1 MLKIQLELFD
11 SDDCYLGYYHQ
22 GHMTITGEAGC
33 FISKAYPSK
42 PHLGRFWVLD
52 ALQRLMNGMETL
64 LSDEVF
70 PLEQYLKDGVRMHSD
85 VGGPPIISSGGKKT
99 FLLTTDLD
107 VYTPLVWLVKKAD
120 GTIDVRS
127 LPESD
132 AREDVVTE
140 SRRMDRYR
148 DMLHSRDQK
157 TWDEL
162 ISTLSGGQLIEAVAA
177 GLIAF
182 ADNPGE
188 QAIERKD
195 EDGFHESLMEYI
207 RLQSYIARCLE
218 L

>member
-1 MLKIQLELFD
+1 MLTIQFELFG
-11 SDDCYLGYYHQ
+11 SDDCYWNHHYV
-22 GHMTITGEAGC
+22 GHMTLTGEAGC
-33 FISKAYPSK
+33 FISAYPSK
-42 PHLGRFWVLD
+42 PHLGIFWIFD

-70 PLEQYLKDGVRMHSD
+70 PLEQYLKDGVGMHGEL
-85 VGGPPIISSGGKKT
+85 GGPPIVSSGGKKT
-99 FLLTTDLD
+99 FVLD
-107 VYTPLVWLVKKAD
+107 TELDSYAPNVWFVKKAD
-120 GTIDVRS
+120 GTIDVRA

-132 AREDVVTE
+132 AWEDAMTDSE
-140 SRRMDRYR
+140 EMEWYR
-148 DMLHSRDQK
+148 DMLRSRDQN

-162 ISTLSGGQLIEAVAA
+162 ISTLNGGQLIEAVAE

-182 ADNPGE
+182 ADSPGE

-195 EDGFHESLMEYI
+195 EDGFHESLIEYI

>member
-1 MLKIQLELFD
+1 MTAIWAIIIRPHDAHRRSRLFHFQ
-11 SDDCYLGYYHQ
+11 SVPVQ
-22 GHMTITGEAGC
+22 A
-33 FISKAYPSK
+33 PSL
-42 PHLGRFWVLD
+42 HLGIFWIFD

-70 PLEQYLKDGVRMHSD
+70 SLEQYLKNGVRMHSD
-85 VGGPPIISSGGKKT
+85 VGGPPIVSSGGKKT
-99 FLLTTDLD
+99 FMLITDLD
-107 VYTPLVWLVKKAD
+107 SYAPNIWFVKKAD

-132 AREDVVTE
+132 AQEDALTDSGE
-140 SRRMDRYR
+140 MEWYR
-148 DMLHSRDQK
+148 DMLYSRDQN

-162 ISTLSGGQLIEAVAA
+162 ISTLSGGQLIEAVAE

-182 ADNPGE
+182 ADSPGE

-195 EDGFHESLMEYI
+195 KDGFHDSLMEYI